1 MFNCKPVFVPTYFE
15 DNFVPDWD
23 QLEKLI
29 TKRTKMLVVISPG
42 NPTGAVYG
50 EDTMKMFL
58 RICEKHGLWLLH
70 DEAYR
75 DIVFHG
81 HQQAS
86 MTGLSDNAIAVRTLS
101 KSHAMT
107 GIRVGWVLSS
117 NEKLIDNVRKS
128 IAYNIMCANT
138 PGHTARWPLLSMEWS
153 GYITVL
159 LSTNVEWKTPQK
171 DYVKWVCRYIGQW
184 VRSIYSPNTRLRETL
199 RKNWRNQEW
208 L

>member
-1 MFNCKPVFVPTYFE
+1 MV
-15 DNFVPDWD
+15 
-23 QLEKLI
+23 
-29 TKRTKMLVVISPG
+29 RTMV
-42 NPTGAVYG
+42 
-50 EDTMKMFL
+50 MFL

-138 PGHTARWPLLSMEWS
+138 PGQYGALAAVEYGMEWLHA
-153 GYITVL
+153 VL

-199 RKNWRNQEW
+199 GRNPGGIKSGCN
-208 L
+208 